1 MREIRMVDLKSQYL
15 KIKQE
20 IDSAIQNVI
29 DSAYFVK
36 SPVITKFESDLSDYL
51 GAPHVIACGN
61 GTDALQ
67 ISLMSLDLKPGD
79 EIIEIALPVSV
90 SWGSA
95 ANGIHQVSARNQVN

>member
-36 SPVITKFESDLSDYL
+36 ATFLITL
-51 GAPHVIACGN
+51 GHHM
-61 GTDALQ
+61 L
-67 ISLMSLDLKPGD
+67 
-79 EIIEIALPVSV
+79 LPAATEPMHCR
-90 SWGSA
+90 SA
-95 ANGIHQVSARNQVN
+95 